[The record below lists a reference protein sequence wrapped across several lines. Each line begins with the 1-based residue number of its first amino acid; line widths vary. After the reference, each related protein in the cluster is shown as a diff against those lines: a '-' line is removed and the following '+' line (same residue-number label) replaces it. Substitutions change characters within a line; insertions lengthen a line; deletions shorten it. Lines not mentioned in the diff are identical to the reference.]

1 MNGQDLEQLTLFP
14 AASPASPFPWLESKK
29 AKGMNA
35 TSGLKCS
42 ELSESLRRVGYS
54 VRTYLESC
62 ELPPG
67 TWSRTW
73 SARALTSRCLI
84 LKLRL
89 SARSTGERE
98 SRLLPTVTATVWEK
112 GGPNQRDSSG
122 RPGLQMAAQLWATP
136 NTMDGLPPRS
146 KESLLRQATTTRKGR
161 TRPANLREQVDPETV
176 ALWQTPNVPNGGR
189 VNPPEMSPTGMMPDG
204 SKRQVGLEHQ
214 VKMVDAGLWPTPRAS
229 DYKGCGPAGSSSAE
243 HFLEKGYLS
252 GAVLYATPNARDW
265 KNATA
270 KEWDNPKNTRNLNR
284 QIAKLSEGEQ
294 STEARNGQLNPTW
307 VEWLMGFPLGWT
319 DLSASETP

>member
-1 MNGQDLEQLTLFP
+1 MNGQDCEQLTLFP

-29 AKGMNA
+29 VKGMTA

-98 SRLLPTVTATVWEK
+98 SRLLPTVTATVGEK

-176 ALWQTPNVPNGGR
+176 ALWPTPTTRDYKDGTAKSCANVPVNGLLGR
-189 VNPPEMSPTGMMPDG
+189 
-204 SKRQVGLEHQ
+204 
-214 VKMVDAGLWPTPRAS
+214 
-229 DYKGCGPAGSSSAE
+229 
-243 HFLEKGYLS
+243 
-252 GAVLYATPNARDW
+252 AVHMFSTPNARDW

-284 QIAKLSEGEQ
+284 QIAKLSEGEE

>member
-1 MNGQDLEQLTLFP
+1 
-14 AASPASPFPWLESKK
+14 
-29 AKGMNA
+29 
-35 TSGLKCS
+35 
-42 ELSESLRRVGYS
+42 
-54 VRTYLESC
+54 
-62 ELPPG
+62 
-67 TWSRTW
+67 
-73 SARALTSRCLI
+73 
-84 LKLRL
+84 
-89 SARSTGERE
+89 
-98 SRLLPTVTATVWEK
+98 
-112 GGPNQRDSSG
+112 
-122 RPGLQMAAQLWATP
+122 MAAQLWATP

-176 ALWQTPNVPNGGR
+176 ALWPTPQARDWKGPQGQSYKDNGR
-189 VNPPEMSPTGMMPDG
+189 DLPAAV
-204 SKRQVGLEHQ
+204 
-214 VKMVDAGLWPTPRAS
+214 LWPTPRAS
-229 DYKGCGPAGSSSAE
+229 DYKGCGPVGSSSAE

-284 QIAKLSEGEQ
+284 QIAKLSEGEK

>member
-1 MNGQDLEQLTLFP
+1 MNGQDCEQLTLFP

-29 AKGMNA
+29 VKGMTA

-98 SRLLPTVTATVWEK
+98 SRLLPTVTATVGEK

-122 RPGLQMAAQLWATP
+122 RPGLQMAAQLWPTP
-136 NTMDGLPPRS
+136 QARDWKGPQGRSYKDNGRDLP
-146 KESLLRQATTTRKGR
+146 A
-161 TRPANLREQVDPETV
+161 AV
-176 ALWQTPNVPNGGR
+176 
-189 VNPPEMSPTGMMPDG
+189 
-204 SKRQVGLEHQ
+204 
-214 VKMVDAGLWPTPRAS
+214 LWPTPTTR
-229 DYKGCGPAGSSSAE
+229 DYKDGTAKSCANVPVNGLLGR
-243 HFLEKGYLS
+243 
-252 GAVLYATPNARDW
+252 AVHLYATPTSRDW
-265 KNATA
+265 KCATA

-284 QIAKLSEGEQ
+284 QMAKLYEGEQ

-319 DLSASETP
+319 DLNASETP

>member
-29 AKGMNA
+29 VKGMTA

-98 SRLLPTVTATVWEK
+98 SRLLPTVTATVGEK

-161 TRPANLREQVDPETV
+161 TRPANLREQVDPGSV
-176 ALWQTPNVPNGGR
+176 A
-189 VNPPEMSPTGMMPDG
+189 
-204 SKRQVGLEHQ
+204 
-214 VKMVDAGLWPTPRAS
+214 LWPTPRAS
-229 DYKGCGPAGSSSAE
+229 EYKGCGPIGSKSAE
-243 HFLEKGYLS
+243 AWNKQGYLTARAMYFPS
-252 GAVLYATPNARDW
+252 PNPTGAERDR
-265 KNATA
+265 A
-270 KEWDNPKNTRNLNR
+270 KR
-284 QIAKLSEGEQ
+284 G
-294 STEARNGQLNPTW
+294 TEPAGQRGLTDSAGGQLNPTW

-319 DLSASETP
+319 DLSVSETP

>member
-1 MNGQDLEQLTLFP
+1 MNGQACEQLTLFQGD
-14 AASPASPFPWLESKK
+14 SPVSPFPWLESKK
-29 AKGMNA
+29 VKGMTA

-98 SRLLPTVTATVWEK
+98 SRLLPTVTATVGEK

-122 RPGLQMAAQLWATP
+122 RPGLQMAAQLW
-136 NTMDGLPPRS
+136 
-146 KESLLRQATTTRKGR
+146 
-161 TRPANLREQVDPETV
+161 
-176 ALWQTPNVPNGGR
+176 QTPNAPNGGR

-229 DYKGCGPAGSSSAE
+229 DYKGCGPVGSSSAE
-243 HFLEKGYLS
+243 HHLKRGQLS
-252 GAVLYATPNARDW
+252 GVVLYPTPRAQSATGPSEA
-265 KNATA
+265 
-270 KEWDNPKNTRNLNR
+270 PNR
-284 QIAKLSEGEQ
+284 QGSADLQ
-294 STEARNGQLNPTW
+294 SVAGGTLNPTW

>member
-29 AKGMNA
+29 VKGMTA

-98 SRLLPTVTATVWEK
+98 SRLLPTVTATVGEK

-176 ALWQTPNVPNGGR
+176 ALW
-189 VNPPEMSPTGMMPDG
+189 
-204 SKRQVGLEHQ
+204 
-214 VKMVDAGLWPTPRAS
+214 PTPRAS
-229 DYKGCGPAGSSSAE
+229 DYKGCGPVGSSSAE

-252 GAVLYATPNARDW
+252 GAVLYATANARDW